1 MSRKPFMRQ
10 YAPLKTPSHWGEEE
24 KRFVRQLCDT
34 LDDIY
39 KRYGRLSL
47 KDLNEGFRGTVTG
60 LESGVASNRQNVT
73 TLSQALNL
81 LDSTKLDASA
91 LLDGVY
97 PVGSLYLSVGSA
109 SPALLF
115 GGIWE
120 RLKDRFLLAAGD
132 TYLPGSIGGEA
143 VHTLTEQEMPSHT
156 HSLLLGQETE
166 EGEPA
171 ALRPCAAPAEPD
183 TGHTAAAGGSQ
194 PHNNLPPYLAVY
206 IWKRTA

>member
-10 YAPLKTPSHWGEEE
+10 YAPLKTPSHWDEEE

-47 KDLNEGFRGTVTG
+47 NDLNEGFRGTVTG

-132 TYLPGSIGGEA
+132 TYSPGSTGGEA
-143 VHTLTEQEMPSHT
+143 AHILTEQEMPSHT
-156 HSLLLGQETE
+156 HSLLLGQETA
-166 EGEPA
+166 EGEPT

-183 TGHTAAAGGSQ
+183 TGHTAAAGSSQ